1 MRQLG
6 MRKKETAAIVA
17 AAAAGTA
24 VTLSAAT
31 AFAFRRSILREDR
44 TEEQWE
50 KKLRSGVFA
59 PYYDEITEAIRWFRE
74 QKTEDVSI
82 RTRDGLQLVGSY
94 LEAPEAKGC
103 VLLFH
108 GFHSKGAIDFAL
120 VLPLYYQHGY
130 SVLVVDQRSH
140 GRSQGRYIGYGI
152 LERHDC
158 QQWAWF
164 LHAKTGGKLP
174 IFLEGMSMGAATVMM
189 ASNLSMPPTVC
200 GVVADCG
207 YNSAW
212 TVVRGCAHKR
222 YHMPAFPA
230 LYLANLMCR
239 AAAGYS
245 LNEMTS
251 AQALAETSLPVLL
264 IHGTGDELVP
274 VQMTAENYEAAA
286 GEKRQVIV
294 EGAAHA
300 GSYLVDR
307 ERCEKELL
315 DFLDTHTAAWHEA
328 HPD

>member
-6 MRKKETAAIVA
+6 MNKKKAAAAAA

-31 AFAFRRSILREDR
+31 VLAFRRAVLRKDR
-44 TEEQWE
+44 TEEQWDQ
-50 KKLRSGVFA
+50 KIRTGVYA
-59 PYYDEITEAIRWFRE
+59 SCYDEIKEDIQWFQD
-74 QKTEDVSI
+74 QKPEEVSI
-82 RTRDGLQLVGSY
+82 RSRDGLRLMGYY

-108 GFHSKGAIDFAL
+108 GFRSKGTMDFAMI
-120 VLPLYYQHGY
+120 LPVFYQHGY

-174 IFLEGMSMGAATVMM
+174 LFLEGMSMGAATVMM
-189 ASNLSMPPTVC
+189 ASNLPMPPTVC
-200 GVVADCG
+200 GVIADCG

-212 TVVRGCAHKR
+212 AEVRHCVHKW
-222 YHMPAFPA
+222 YHVPAFPV
-230 LYLANLMCR
+230 LHLANLMCR
-239 AAAGYS
+239 AVAGYS
-245 LNEMTS
+245 MKEITS
-251 AQALAETSLPVLL
+251 AQALAESSLPILL
-264 IHGTGDELVP
+264 IHGTSDDFVP
-274 VQMTAENYEAAA
+274 ADMTAQNYAAAA
-286 GEKRQVIV
+286 GEKRQVLV
-294 EGAAHA
+294 EGAAHG

-307 ERCEKELL
+307 ERCQKELL
-315 DFLDTHTAAWHEA
+315 DFLDAHAAAWKEGHKV
-328 HPD
+328 